1 VTSSAGRGP
10 GIDIPPPFIFVAG
23 LLVGWVIDRYLYHLG
38 SPPNPTFDRAMQV
51 LGVLLL
57 VVGLAL
63 AFSGVATF
71 RRMRTTIVP
80 NRDSSQLVIAGPYR
94 FTRNPMYSGLT
105 VAYLGVSVLCSLAWP
120 VVLLPLVLFTLYRI
134 VILREERYLTAAFG
148 DQYRAYQSR
157 VGRWF

>member
-1 VTSSAGRGP
+1 MTSSAGRGP

-23 LLVGWVIDRYLYHLG
+23 FLVGGVIDRYVYHLG
-38 SPPNPTFDRAMQV
+38 SPLNPTFDEAMQV

-80 NRDSSQLVIAGPYR
+80 NRDASQLVIAGPYR

-105 VAYLGVSVLCSLAWP
+105 IAYLGLSVIWSLAWP
-120 VVLLPLVLFTLYRI
+120 VVLLPFVLFALYRI
-134 VILREERYLTAAFG
+134 VILREERYLTVAFG

-157 VGRWF
+157 VGRWL